1 MTGSSFR
8 AVPRSRAWVMRGVHG
23 INRRLRKLVGTG
35 RPDSRGPAAPD
46 LAGYAFEKFASFRP
60 FELLSGNFVIDS
72 GKPGFSESLHAL
84 SAEALLAPYV
94 AFEIELDGSGAG
106 AGVLG
111 PGLAVHGYFDSA
123 GGSQQIVVAVN
134 GNTRVVAS
142 SKGQAGAG
150 ANVAVTVT
158 ENAVTL
164 WERHDGRWK
173 AFLTHRLDPGAEV
186 DLRAAAA
193 TRQLRPASV
202 GNPRSLRVGYFG
214 HTGLRD
220 PQLVKYA
227 DGSNYM
233 ADGRLLATMT
243 CAGPGPFQTAHW
255 GVFSIAPDDPGDI
268 TQVAHLFFERDGRIL
283 GDHAGHIVVDDD
295 GSAIILV
302 SSWGDFDENVHVRHL
317 RTDRGI
323 LSGVHILPSE
333 PLPLPTALNTWDPTL
348 QRHKESW
355 WLGFVECQA
364 FSPRFDFRPALARS
378 QAATSYDSPYEYVG
392 ADTLHHQTEGTL
404 LTQLGGELRL
414 LASDGDAKD
423 YPVYDLQMNR
433 IAQIRAPYES
443 NIPHPFLIDGP
454 GAVWMMTFDG
464 TPVSPDIL
472 GYGTHGDILIF
483 KSGKTP

>member
-1 MTGSSFR
+1 
-8 AVPRSRAWVMRGVHG
+8 MRGVRG
-23 INRRLRKLVGTG
+23 IHRRLRHLVGNARQDSR
-35 RPDSRGPAAPD
+35 RPDLPE
-46 LAGYAFEKFASFRP
+46 LAGYAFEKTASFRP
-60 FELLSGNFVIDS
+60 FELLSGNFLVDS
-72 GKPGFSESLHAL
+72 RYRASSESLQAL
-84 SAEALLAPYV
+84 SPEALIAPYV
-94 AFEIELDGSGAG
+94 AFELGLDGSGAG
-106 AGVLG
+106 AGVMG
-111 PGLAVHGYFDSA
+111 PGLSVHGYFDP
-123 GGSQQIVVAVN
+123 GNGTQQIVVTVN
-134 GNTRVVAS
+134 DKTRVVAS
-142 SKGQAGAG
+142 SKARAGAG
-150 ANVAVTVT
+150 ADVAVTVT
-158 ENAVTL
+158 ENAITL
-164 WERHDGRWK
+164 WRRPNGRWE
-173 AFLTHRLDPGAEV
+173 AFLTHRLDPGTEV
-186 DLRAAAA
+186 DLRTAAF
-193 TRQLRPASV
+193 TRKLRPASV
-202 GNPRSLRVGYFG
+202 GSPRSVRVGYFG

-233 ADGRLLATMT
+233 VDGRLLATMT
-243 CAGPGPFQTAHW
+243 CAGPGPFQSAHW
-255 GVFSIAPDDPGDI
+255 GVFSIAPDNPCDI

-317 RTDRGI
+317 RTDKGI

-333 PLPLPTALNTWDPTL
+333 PLALPTAFNTWDPTL
-348 QRHKESW
+348 QRNEERW

-378 QAATSYDSPYEYVG
+378 QAGTSYDSAYEYVG
-392 ADTLHHQTEGTL
+392 ADTLHHQTEGTI
-404 LTQLGGELRL
+404 LTRLGGELRL
-414 LASDGDAKD
+414 LASDGDAKE

-454 GAVWMMTFDG
+454 EAVWMMTFDG

-483 KSGKTP
+483 KASKTP

>member
-1 MTGSSFR
+1 M
-8 AVPRSRAWVMRGVHG
+8 A
-23 INRRLRKLVGTG
+23 KG
-35 RPDSRGPAAPD
+35 RQDSPEPALPD
-46 LAGYAFEKFASFRP
+46 LAGYAFEKIASFRP

-72 GKPGFSESLHAL
+72 RNPGSSESLHAL
-84 SAEALLAPYV
+84 SPDALMAPYV
-94 AFEIELDGSGAG
+94 AFEMELNGSGAG
-106 AGVLG
+106 AGVMG
-111 PGLAVHGYFDSA
+111 PGLAVHGYFDT
-123 GGSQQIVVAVN
+123 GSGTQQIVVTTN
-134 GNTRVVAS
+134 DNTRVVAS
-142 SKGQAGAG
+142 SNAPTGAG

-164 WERHDGRWK
+164 WGRPNGLWE
-173 AFLTHRLDPGAEV
+173 AFLTHRLDPETEV
-186 DLRAAAA
+186 DLRAAAG

-202 GNPRSLRVGYFG
+202 GTPRSVRVGYFG

-220 PQLVKYA
+220 PQLVKHA

-233 ADGRLLATMT
+233 IDGRLLATMT

-255 GVFSIAPDDPGDI
+255 GVFSIAPDNPCDI

-295 GSAIILV
+295 GSAIVLV

-333 PLPLPTALNTWDPTL
+333 PLALPTALNTWDPTL
-348 QRHKESW
+348 QRNNESW
-355 WLGFVECQA
+355 WLGFVECQS

-378 QAATSYDSPYEYVG
+378 RAGTSYDSPYEYVG
-392 ADTLHHQTEGTL
+392 ADKLHHQTEGTI

-454 GAVWMMTFDG
+454 EAVWMMTFDG

-472 GYGTHGDILIF
+472 GYGTHGDVLIF
-483 KSGKTP
+483 QSRKTP

>member
-1 MTGSSFR
+1 
-8 AVPRSRAWVMRGVHG
+8 MRGVRG
-23 INRRLRKLVGTG
+23 IHRRLRHLVGNV
-35 RPDSRGPAAPD
+35 RQDSRGPALPD
-46 LAGYAFEKFASFRP
+46 LAGYAFEKTASFRP

-72 GKPGFSESLHAL
+72 GKPKSSESLQSL
-84 SAEALLAPYV
+84 SAEALMAPYV
-94 AFEIELDGSGAG
+94 AFELELDGSGAG
-106 AGVLG
+106 AGVMG
-111 PGLAVHGYFDSA
+111 PGLAVHGYFDT
-123 GGSQQIVVAVN
+123 GSGTQQIVVTVN
-134 GNTRVVAS
+134 DKTRVVAS
-142 SKGQAGAG
+142 SKTRAGAG
-150 ANVAVTVT
+150 ADVAVTVT

-164 WERHDGRWK
+164 WRRPNGRWE

-186 DLRAAAA
+186 DLRAAAV

-202 GNPRSLRVGYFG
+202 GSPRSVRIGYFG

-220 PQLVKYA
+220 PQLVKHA

-233 ADGRLLATMT
+233 VDGRLLATMT

-255 GVFSIAPDDPGDI
+255 GVFSIAPDNPCDI

-295 GSAIILV
+295 GSAIVLV
-302 SSWGDFDENVHVRHL
+302 SSWGDFDDNVHVRHL
-317 RTDRGI
+317 RTDTGI

-333 PLPLPTALNTWDPTL
+333 PLALPTALNTWDPTL
-348 QRHKESW
+348 QRDKESW

-378 QAATSYDSPYEYVG
+378 QPGTSYDSPYEYVG
-392 ADTLHHQTEGTL
+392 ADTLHHQTEGTI
-404 LTQLGGELRL
+404 LTRLGGGLRL

-454 GAVWMMTFDG
+454 EAVWMMTFDG

-483 KSGKTP
+483 RSTKTP